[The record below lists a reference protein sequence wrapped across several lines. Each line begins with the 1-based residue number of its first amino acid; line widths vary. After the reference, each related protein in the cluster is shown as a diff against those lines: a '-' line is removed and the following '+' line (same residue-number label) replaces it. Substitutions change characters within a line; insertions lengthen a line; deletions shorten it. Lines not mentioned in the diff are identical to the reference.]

1 MEVIDTK
8 ELDWKWVTANEVV
21 SKMACEICMIAL
33 TCDGAN
39 ANVTIYDGEDASGE
53 IIAVVKGLQN
63 RTVDININHHIYCRR
78 GIYLVMSPA
87 VLGVFIQ
94 WKMRP
99 SKEG

>member
-1 MEVIDTK
+1 MESK
-8 ELDWKWVTANEVV
+8 QYSWKWVTDDEIV

-39 ANVTIYDGEDASGE
+39 ANVTVYDGEDDNGE
-53 IIAVVKGLQN
+53 LVMVVKGLQN
-63 RTVDININHHIYCRR
+63 RTVDINIDHHIYCRR

-87 VLGVFIQ
+87 VFGVFIQ
-94 WKMRP
+94 WKMCP